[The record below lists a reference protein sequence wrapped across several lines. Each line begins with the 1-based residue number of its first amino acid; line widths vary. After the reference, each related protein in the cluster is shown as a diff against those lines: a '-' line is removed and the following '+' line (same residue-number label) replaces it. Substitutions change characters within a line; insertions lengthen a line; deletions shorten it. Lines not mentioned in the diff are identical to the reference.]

1 VSNDELCAIEDML
14 MNATR
19 IELTLGWYGKLDSL
33 DVAMLDILS
42 HGPHVSQTPLF
53 QSARLCKG

>member
-1 VSNDELCAIEDML
+1 MSSYKLCAIENVL

-42 HGPHVSQTPLF
+42 HGPHVSQTLLF
-53 QSARLCKG
+53 